1 MSIGAMKNTLP
12 TTLVL
17 LSLASTPSV
26 AQDQTITVIDAA
38 DISWDEDRPAVVV
51 IEEPWPRAGD
61 GDDE

>member
-1 MSIGAMKNTLP
+1 MKNTLP

-17 LSLASTPSV
+17 LSFASTPIV

-38 DISWDEDRPAVVV
+38 DIYWDEDRPAVVV
-51 IEEPWPRAGD
+51 TDEPWPTAGD

>member
-1 MSIGAMKNTLP
+1 MKNTLP

-17 LSLASTPSV
+17 LSFASTPIV
-26 AQDQTITVIDAA
+26 VQDQTITVIDAA

-51 IEEPWPRAGD
+51 ADEPWPSAGD